1 MKFYRSTHLLMCLSL
16 ETNVYHKDWPYSD
29 DITQIVNF
37 PTWISV
43 TLTVL
48 FFWIYLFFS
57 DASICSAMA
66 FPPLGNSDHFVASV
80 SIDCPINSKQMPRL
94 IM

>member
-48 FFWIYLFFS
+48 FFWIYLFFLTLVFALRWLS
-57 DASICSAMA
+57 LHWEI
-66 FPPLGNSDHFVASV
+66 
-80 SIDCPINSKQMPRL
+80 L
-94 IM
+94 IILLPQFLLTVQ

>member
-48 FFWIYLFFS
+48 FFWIYLFF
-57 DASICSAMA
+57 
-66 FPPLGNSDHFVASV
+66 LTLVFVLRWLSLHWE
-80 SIDCPINSKQMPRL
+80 IL
-94 IM
+94 IILLPQFLLTVQ